1 MLTNQRIRAIR
12 ALNTR
17 GVRLLH
23 IADVVVIYATLML
36 ITAAMSLFPPRNPW
50 SDVDDRYWWSYGVV
64 ALMNLAV
71 FYFGGIYD
79 REPRLRSRVSLPKI
93 VALVWVASL
102 LAGVIS
108 LMLNEYVIPRSILI
122 IFAMIAPLG
131 VAANRLISQ
140 RLQSHAL
147 GPARV
152 LLVGTDDEVGLALR
166 HLRQADQVDIA
177 GSTGGVDELEKYVEE
192 TAATDVLLLDS
203 MYLEELYTGS
213 LERIEAKGVG
223 ALLVVGAHDSLLGLR
238 NVGEIG
244 GIPFV
249 VLSAHVLP
257 RSQERLKR
265 FMDLGILTLALP
277 IALPVLIFMTAYVGI
292 AVRSPVLFVQD
303 RVGKDGTT
311 FPMMKY
317 RSMPTNAEAETGPV
331 QAEIH
336 DPRVIRGMHWVR
348 QMRLDELPQL
358 WNVVRGQM
366 SIVGPRPE
374 RPEEMAAWER
384 KVPGYRRR
392 HQVPPGITGLAQ
404 VYGYAQT
411 DPEYKLG
418 HDLHY
423 LANWSPILDL
433 QIIAR
438 SAWVILSRRG

>member
-17 GVRLLH
+17 GIRLLH
-23 IADVVVIYATLML
+23 IADVVVIYVTLML

-71 FYFGGIYD
+71 FYFGGLYD

-108 LMLNEYVIPRSILI
+108 LMMLDEFLIPRSILI
-122 IFAMIAPLG
+122 IFAVIAPLG
-131 VAANRLISQ
+131 IAANRVISQ
-140 RLQSHAL
+140 RLRIHAY
-147 GPARV
+147 GPPRV
-152 LLVGTDDEVGLALR
+152 LLVGTDNEVDLALT
-166 HLRQADQVDIA
+166 HLRQDDDVDIA
-177 GSTGGVDELEKYVEE
+177 GSTGGVEELEKYVEV
-192 TAATDVLLLDS
+192 TGATDVLLLDS
-203 MYLEELYTGS
+203 TYLEELYTGS
-213 LERIEAKGVG
+213 LERLEAKGVG
-223 ALLVVGAHDSLLGLR
+223 ALQVVGAHDSLLGLR

-249 VLSAHVLP
+249 GLSAHVLP

-265 FMDLGILTLALP
+265 FMDLSILTLALP
-277 IALPVLIFMTAYVGI
+277 IALPVLLFMTAYVGVV
-292 AVRSPVLFVQD
+292 VRRPLLFVQD
-303 RVGKDGTT
+303 RVGKNGTT
-311 FPMMKY
+311 FPMLKY
-317 RSMPTNAEAETGPV
+317 RSMPTNSETDGPV

-358 WNVVRGQM
+358 WNVARGQM

-404 VYGYAQT
+404 VYGYALT
-411 DPEYKLG
+411 DPVYKLG

-438 SAWVILSRRG
+438 SAWVIVSRRG